1 VNRSTY
7 YKHFS
12 PKASP
17 RILENQRLRTA
28 ILEIYTDSK
37 KRFGAH
43 KIGRRLQTEYGINIS
58 VGRVYR
64 LMKGMNLPKMST
76 VKPRFQKPESEA
88 SLPCPNLLKQQFN
101 PQKPNEAWVGDIT
114 YVRVGGRFAYVCA
127 VLDLFSR
134 KVIAL
139 LADARAGA
147 KLTISALESA
157 FHARRAPSGV
167 LFHSD
172 RGTQYT
178 CAEFRRACDRLGF
191 VQSFS
196 KKAHPFDKKGA
207 LVCLNLFRQT
217 KTPSNAVAECFFKF
231 LKLEELNRKTFKTLE
246 ELRLSLFEYARFYN
260 DRRPHSAN
268 GGLTPNQ
275 KEAAL

>member
-1 VNRSTY
+1 VLKVNRSTY

-12 PKASP
+12 EKTAP
-17 RILENQRLRTA
+17 RTLENQRIRTA
-28 ILEIYTDSK
+28 ILEIYTGSK
-37 KRFGAH
+37 KRFGAY
-43 KIGRRLQTEYGINIS
+43 KIGRRLSTEYGIHIS
-58 VGRVYR
+58 DGRVYR

-76 VKPRFQKPESEA
+76 IKPRFQKPESEA
-88 SLPCPNLLKQQFN
+88 SFPCPNLLKQQFN
-101 PQKPNEAWVGDIT
+101 PQTPNEAWVGDIT

-134 KVIAL
+134 KLITC
-139 LADARAGA
+139 LASEGASA
-147 KLTISALESA
+147 KLTVEALGMAWE
-157 FHARRAPSGV
+157 ARRQPSGV

-178 CAEFRRACDRLGF
+178 CAEFRRAADRMGF

-196 KKAHPFDKKGA
+196 AKAHPFD
-207 LVCLNLFRQT
+207 
-217 KTPSNAVAECFFKF
+217 NAVAESFFKF
-231 LKLEELNRKTFKTLE
+231 LKMEELNRKSFKTLE

-275 KEAAL
+275 KEANL